1 MLGLLAG
8 LPRLLGWLGLALLA
22 LRARWLA
29 LLAMRACLPGLLAW
43 PVLALR
49 VCLLISRAC

>member
-43 PVLALR
+43 PALALR